1 MRPVTVLCALGVLS
15 GAASAEIICTT
26 TVVGLAFGEYDARA
40 ALPLTAPGS
49 VTVQCRTTALLT
61 LGNVPFTIS
70 LGAGRNGTPGNRA
83 MNAGPSLLRYS
94 LLTPTGLPWG
104 DGTAGTVTVSGV
116 AAVPLLPGAGS
127 PLRTP
132 ITGVVPVGQ
141 FVQVGSY
148 TDSVTVTVEY

>member
-15 GAASAEIICTT
+15 GAASAEITCTI

-83 MNAGPSLLRYS
+83 MNAGPALLRYS

-116 AAVPLLPGAGS
+116 AAVPLLPGTGS